1 MNLRDIV
8 NKEVFAI
15 SNCEDEPIHIPGSVQ
30 PHGFLLAV
38 DENGNTVFCSGNSAS
53 FTGRSP
59 SELLK
64 THLKDI
70 DQGLHGSFEAA
81 REDGEARHLTLTLD
95 QKPVDVFIAPSED
108 LWIIELEW
116 PGEASLATEDIFD
129 QTALFVNHIERSK
142 SLRDLCQR
150 IADQTRSIT
159 GYDRVMIYRF
169 DKDANGQ
176 VFAESKREGLEAFLD
191 LHYPHT
197 DIPVQARE
205 LYLRN
210 IMRQVPDVDYSAVPI
225 LTEANNSYHGLD
237 LSDAILRSVSPIH
250 IQYLKNMGV
259 AATLTLSIVLE
270 GRLWGL
276 VACHHYTPKFLPYIY
291 RKAALLQT
299 HFLTSQIKVRQAAE
313 EYAVHT
319 VVEAHL
325 QQLLNALSSEGDF
338 QLKFEGFT
346 SLMAVANASGVAILH
361 RGRLYEK
368 GLVPSTERTRAL
380 FNWMADHVNGLQFF
394 SSHLSAHYSDGEKIS
409 RQAAGVLYHRL
420 GDPKK
425 DAIIWFRE
433 EMEKTINW
441 AGDPG
446 EAIKKAVNTLT
457 PRSSFALFKQR
468 LRHQSLEW
476 TTSEVNAASRFA
488 SSLQNQFHLEHIR
501 MEEAQQRV
509 LNEKLMKANKELAN
523 INWITS
529 HDLKEPLRKILVFA
543 SRMMDDKDRE
553 LSESVMNSVAKIQS
567 SAMRMNTLVNDIISY
582 TLTDDQRASFV
593 NTDLDELLAEA
604 ISTYEDEI
612 RDNGSSI
619 HSEPLPTIP
628 VIPYQIRQLF
638 VNLLGNALKF
648 SKKTEPLR
656 MEISCEK
663 LPAGDSLPLLDQ
675 GRFYYRISL
684 KDNGIGFNDDQS
696 KNIFDIFFRLNRRE
710 DYAGTGI
717 GLAICKRVCENHDG
731 LITAS
736 SQAGVGSVFS
746 IYLPA

>member
-1 MNLRDIV
+1 MNLRDIE
-8 NKEVFAI
+8 NKEIYAI
-15 SNCEDEPIHIPGSVQ
+15 SNCEDEPIHIPGSIQ
-30 PHGFLLAV
+30 PHGLLLAV
-38 DENGNTVFCSGNSAS
+38 DETGKIVFCSANSSALLNR
-53 FTGRSP
+53 TPADLLRS
-59 SELLK
+59 
-64 THLKDI
+64 HLKDI
-70 DQGLHGSFEAA
+70 DTGLNHSFEAI
-81 REDGEARHLTLTLD
+81 RDDGEARCLSLTIN
-95 QKPVDVFIAPSED
+95 QIPVDVFIAPSDD

-116 PGEASLATEDIFD
+116 PGEASLATQEIFD
-129 QTALFVNHIERSK
+129 QTALFVNHIERSR

-176 VFAESKREGLEAFLD
+176 VFAESKREGLEPFLD

-210 IMRQVPDVDYSAVPI
+210 IVRQVPDVHYVPVPV
-225 LTEANNSYHGLD
+225 LTEGNSSYTNLD
-237 LSDAILRSVSPIH
+237 LSDAVLRSVSPIH

-259 AATLTLSIVLE
+259 SATLTLSIILE

-276 VACHHYTPKFLPYIY
+276 VACHHYTPKFLPYIN

-299 HFLTSQIKVRQAAE
+299 HFLTSQIKVRQVAE

-325 QQLLNALSSEGDF
+325 QQLLNTISTEGDF
-338 QLKFEGFT
+338 QLKFESFT
-346 SLMAVANASGVAILH
+346 SLLAVANASGVAILH
-361 RGRLYEK
+361 RGKLYEK
-368 GLVPSTERTRAL
+368 GQVPPAERTRAL
-380 FNWMADHVNGLQFF
+380 FNWMEEHVKGLQFF
-394 SSHLSAHYSDGEKIS
+394 SSHLADHYGEGEKIS

-457 PRSSFALFKQR
+457 PRSSFAIFKQR
-468 LRHQSLEW
+468 LRHQSIEW

-488 SSLQNQFHLEHIR
+488 SALQNQFHLEHIR
-501 MEEAQQRV
+501 MEELQQRV
-509 LNEKLMKANKELAN
+509 LNERLIKANKELAN

-543 SRMMDDKDRE
+543 SRVMDEQDRE
-553 LSESVMNSVAKIQS
+553 LSESVMNSVTRIQS
-567 SAMRMNTLVNDIISY
+567 SAMRMNTLVNDIVSY

-593 NTDLDELLAEA
+593 DTDLDDLLAEA
-604 ISTYEDEI
+604 ISNYEDELH
-612 RDNGSSI
+612 DTGSI
-619 HSEPLPTIP
+619 IQSEPLPTLR

-638 VNLLGNALKF
+638 VNLIGNALKF
-648 SKKTEPLR
+648 SKKTEPLH
-656 MEISCEK
+656 MQISCQK
-663 LPAGDSLPLLDQ
+663 LRAGESLPLLDQ
-675 GRFYYRISL
+675 GKFYYCISL
-684 KDNGIGFNDDQS
+684 KDNGIGFENEQA

-710 DYAGTGI
+710 DYVGTGI
-717 GLAICKRVCENHDG
+717 GLAICKRVCENHHG
-731 LITAS
+731 LISARSET
-736 SQAGVGSVFS
+736 GVGSVFS
-746 IYLPA
+746 VYLPV